1 MISPVRLIYCALI
14 AGAFPFTAD
23 AQSDTLRLPE
33 LQSLALRTDP
43 REAEIR
49 LLQMQSDLRMRNLR
63 AERLPNLML
72 DSYAQYQSDVARL
85 PLKFPGVS
93 IPTPPHD
100 TYDAR
105 VIAQQRLYDPTLAP
119 RRAVER
125 AQTVSEQAKVT
136 ASLYTLRKN
145 LTDAYFN
152 ALAAQEQLREI
163 GAGVTD
169 LEAQLRVVSARVQEG
184 TALPGEENAI
194 RAELLRR
201 RQLQEQAYASR
212 ISALIIVFSLTG
224 HQGDLDK
231 VALAFPDTISALDS
245 LPPRALTDLTRRPE
259 IRALRSAQDLVEAQR
274 SARSAQDRP
283 RISAF
288 GRAGYGRP
296 GLNPL
301 ATRWDSYWLAGVQ
314 LQWSP
319 FTWGTTGRDRQVLE
333 LQSRILAQE
342 EASLA
347 LAFQREGSRD
357 LVQISWL
364 VPALRTDDEI
374 IALREK
380 ILAETAARFRE
391 GAVTADVYVD
401 KQTDVLSARIAR
413 SLHRVELARARAGV
427 GNTLGLE
434 SK

>member
-1 MISPVRLIYCALI
+1 
-14 AGAFPFTAD
+14 
-23 AQSDTLRLPE
+23 
-33 LQSLALRTDP
+33 
-43 REAEIR
+43 
-49 LLQMQSDLRMRNLR
+49 MRNLT
-63 AERLPNLML
+63 AERLPSLML

-85 PLKFPGVS
+85 PVTFPGLS

-100 TYDAR
+100 AYDAR
-105 VIAQQRLYDPTLAP
+105 LIAQQRIYDPTLAP

-125 AQTVSEQAKVT
+125 AQVTSDQARIT
-136 ASLYTLRKN
+136 ASLYALKKS

-152 ALAAQEQLREI
+152 ALTAQEQMKEI
-163 GAGVTD
+163 GAGITD
-169 LEAQLRVVSARVQEG
+169 LEAQLKVATAREKEG
-184 TALPGEENAI
+184 TALPSEANAI

-201 RQLQEQAYASR
+201 RQLMEQAYANKS
-212 ISALIIVFSLTG
+212 SAMIVVLSLTG
-224 HQGDLDK
+224 KTGDLDHL
-231 VALAFPDTISALDS
+231 ALAFPDSISALDS
-245 LPPRALTDLTRRPE
+245 LPPRALTDLTHRPE
-259 IRALRSAQDLVEAQR
+259 IQAVKAAQEVVERQRNARA
-274 SARSAQDRP
+274 AQDRP

-319 FTWGTTGRDRQVLE
+319 FAWGTPGRDKQVLD
-333 LQSRILAQE
+333 LQSQILAQE

-357 LVQISWL
+357 FTQITWL

-380 ILAETAARFRE
+380 ILAETAAKYRE

-401 KQTDVLSARIAR
+401 KQTDVLSARVAKAQ
-413 SLHRVELARARAGV
+413 HRVELARARAGLM
-427 GNTLGLE
+427 NTLGVE

>member
-1 MISPVRLIYCALI
+1 MRSSRSIALCALMS
-14 AGAFPFTAD
+14 AAPFAAR

-33 LQSLALRTDP
+33 LQALALRTDP

-49 LLQMQSDLRMRNLR
+49 LLQMQSDLRMRNLA
-63 AERLPNLML
+63 AERLPNLTL

-85 PLKFPGVS
+85 PVTFPGFS
-93 IPTPPHD
+93 IPAPPHD

-105 VIAQQRLYDPTLAP
+105 LIAQQRLYDPTLGP

-125 AQTVSEQAKVT
+125 AQVASEQARIT
-136 ASLYTLRKN
+136 ASLYSLKKS

-152 ALAAQEQLREI
+152 ALSAQEQMREI
-163 GAGVTD
+163 GTGITD
-169 LEAQLRVVSARVQEG
+169 LEAQLKVAAARVKEG
-184 TALPGEENAI
+184 TALPSEENAI

-201 RQLQEQAYASR
+201 KQMQEQAYANK
-212 ISALIIVFSLTG
+212 ISSTIIVFALTG
-224 HQGDLDK
+224 RQGDMDR
-231 VALAFPDTISALDS
+231 VTLAFPDTISALDS
-245 LPPRALTDLTRRPE
+245 LPQNAFKDLTRRPE
-259 IRALRSAQDLVEAQR
+259 IRALRAANDLVERQR
-274 SARSAQDRP
+274 DARAAQDRP
-283 RISAF
+283 RISTFA
-288 GRAGYGRP
+288 RAGYGRP

-319 FTWGTTGRDRQVLE
+319 FTWGTSGRDRQVLD

-357 LVQISWL
+357 FVQITWL

-374 IALREK
+374 VALRER
-380 ILAETAARFRE
+380 ILAETAAKYRE

-401 KQTDVLSARIAR
+401 KQTDVLSARIAKAQ
-413 SLHRVELARARAGV
+413 HRVELARARAGLM
-427 GNTLGLE
+427 NTLGME